1 MKWCSVWS
9 APWWAAPYC
18 LIRTW
23 VRPHVSPT
31 QKAAVVVVKV
41 MTSCRLTSSL
51 KGLTQAPIES
61 WLYKRRC
68 GGGVASVFSAACSC
82 SQHCESGGAPGP
94 EAPHTQ
100 WGPSNCWYRDVGKE
114 EPPGAAAPSAALRTG
129 EFLFLLDCWCWTG
142 KFICLPPLCLS
153 SPLLC
158 SDVSG
163 GRDVSSVPKVGPSLQ
178 KPFSQYLEAQRNKL
192 HHAGGSAPAVG
203 SFLLIVSFIISQL
216 CWLFFFRIT
225 AAFCELIE
233 WNFFFNKLG
242 FSPTFQA
249 FDVSFRTKE
258 SFSLWN
264 GATGNCLLL

>member
-23 VRPHVSPT
+23 VRPHVFPT
-31 QKAAVVVVKV
+31 QKAAMVVKV

-61 WLYKRRC
+61 RSYKRRC
-68 GGGVASVFSAACSC
+68 GGGVASVFSAACSR
-82 SQHCESGGAPGP
+82 SQHRESGGAPGP

-100 WGPSNCWYRDVGKE
+100 WGPPAADTGMWGRKSRRE
-114 EPPGAAAPSAALRTG
+114 LLLPPLRTG
-129 EFLFLLDCWCWTG
+129 GFLFLLDCWCWTG

-203 SFLLIVSFIISQL
+203 SFLLIISFIILKL

-233 WNFFFNKLG
+233 WNFFFF
-242 FSPTFQA
+242 FS
-249 FDVSFRTKE
+249 
-258 SFSLWN
+258 
-264 GATGNCLLL
+264 